1 MKSHIDVV
9 SGGIQVKT
17 AGLRL
22 HYGWIIMFLGML
34 TALGAHG
41 FGRMSY
47 TLILPAMRDGLA
59 LTYTQAGL
67 LGTGNFIGY
76 MISAFC
82 GGFIAAKY
90 DSRYLMSFC
99 LGIMGITMF
108 LTGLAHSFQWAFA
121 MRLATGLG
129 HGGAYV
135 PAMALGSVWFS
146 RRYRG
151 LATGIVSSGTGVGT
165 MLGALLIP
173 LLLTTFG
180 AGGWRYAWFCL
191 GGLLL
196 VIGGVCL
203 AFLRPRPESIGLEP
217 VGEITAAE
225 KKREISA
232 GSDSG
237 SLQWRLIF
245 RQKTVWHLGVIYFM
259 FGFSYVIYLTFF
271 AAYLKNEIGWTA
283 ARSSALW
290 AYVGALNIFCGL
302 IWGSVSDRL
311 GRKYGAA
318 MVYLLLSL
326 SYLLFAFFKTTPAF
340 YLSAFIF
347 GLCYSG
353 IPTVFA
359 AASGDY
365 VGRRL
370 APAGLGF
377 ITLFFGIGQ
386 SIGPAVGG
394 YIADQTHTFS
404 WAFALAAAV
413 SLVGLAGALFLPRP
427 HLPTGGN
434 KPCA

>member
-1 MKSHIDVV
+1 MNTKHP
-9 SGGIQVKT
+9 
-17 AGLRL
+17 RL

-76 MISAFC
+76 MISAFF

-90 DSRYLMSFC
+90 NSRYLMSIC
-99 LGIMGITMF
+99 LGIMGVTMF
-108 LTGLAHSFQWAFA
+108 LTGMAHSFQWAFA
-121 MRLATGLG
+121 MRLVTGLG
-129 HGGAYV
+129 HGSAYV

-146 RRYRG
+146 TRYRG
-151 LATGIVSSGTGVGT
+151 FATGIVSSGTGIGT
-165 MLGALLIP
+165 MLGALLVP
-173 LLLTTFG
+173 QFLLIFG
-180 AGGWRYAWFCL
+180 SGGWRYAWFCL
-191 GGLLL
+191 GGMLL
-196 VIGGVCL
+196 IISCVCL
-203 AFLRPRPESIGLEP
+203 VFLRPRPESIGLGP
-217 VGEITAAE
+217 VGEIAAVE
-225 KKREISA
+225 KKPDNNAES
-232 GSDSG
+232 GTG
-237 SLQWRLIF
+237 SLPWGLVY
-245 RQKTVWHLGVIYFM
+245 RQKSIWHLGVIYFL

-283 ARSSALW
+283 ARTSALW
-290 AYVGALNIFCGL
+290 AFVGALNIFCGI

-326 SYLLFAFFKTTPAF
+326 SYLLFALFKATPAF
-340 YLSAFIF
+340 YLSAVIF

-386 SIGPAVGG
+386 AIGPAVGG
-394 YIADQTHTFS
+394 YIADHTHTFS

-413 SLVGLAGALFLPRP
+413 SLIGLAGTLLLPRP
-427 HLPTGGN
+427 RNADINNAYKEVLSTGGN